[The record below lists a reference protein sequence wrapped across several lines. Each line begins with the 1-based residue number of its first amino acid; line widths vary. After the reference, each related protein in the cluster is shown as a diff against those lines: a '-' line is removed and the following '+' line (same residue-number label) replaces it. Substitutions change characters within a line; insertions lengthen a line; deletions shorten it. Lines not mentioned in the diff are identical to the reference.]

1 MREIKVMAQTE
12 DEIITLE
19 EASRRATNGDRDAL
33 EKLVRSLQSN
43 I

>member
-1 MREIKVMAQTE
+1 MAQTE

-19 EASRRATNGDRDAL
+19 ETSRRAINGDRDAL
-33 EKLVRSLQSN
+33 EKLVRSLQSD